1 MKKVR
6 QGTKRKEGKVK
17 NEKKGV
23 RRRVRMRTKE

>member
-6 QGTKRKEGKVK
+6 QGTKRKESKVK
-17 NEKKGV
+17 SEKKGE